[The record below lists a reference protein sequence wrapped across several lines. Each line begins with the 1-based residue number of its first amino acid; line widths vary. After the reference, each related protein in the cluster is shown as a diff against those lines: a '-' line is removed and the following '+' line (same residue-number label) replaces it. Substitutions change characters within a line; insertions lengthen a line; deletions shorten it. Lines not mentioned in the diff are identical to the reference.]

1 MFSVTRRIEMV
12 CFCENTF
19 VAIIVGLVYLVW
31 FLAADFESVV
41 SARFHIREA
50 VRNLFYGIH
59 Q

>member
-1 MFSVTRRIEMV
+1 MM